1 MSLRDFLFHEESGIT
16 LYCGA
21 AEKVASLIQFTAVLS
36 DPPWGADTATN
47 AQRFTRSPS
56 PWWNNVDTSRIVAHE
71 RVVGDKEPFDP
82 APWLKGSAILWG
94 ANHYASRL
102 PDSGGWLIW
111 DKRRGA
117 EDMAEKGWPLG
128 EAELAWSNVI
138 GTTRVFRN
146 LWSGLLRSA
155 EKGEFYHPTQKPVA
169 LMEWCLGFL
178 DENDTVLDPFCGS
191 GTTLLAAKNLG
202 RLAIGIEVESRYCEI
217 AVKRLR
223 QEVLPLT

>member
-1 MSLRDFLFHEESGIT
+1 
-16 LYCGA
+16 
-21 AEKVASLIQFTAVLS
+21 
-36 DPPWGADTATN
+36 
-47 AQRFTRSPS
+47 
-56 PWWNNVDTSRIVAHE
+56 
-71 RVVGDKEPFDP
+71 
-82 APWLKGSAILWG
+82 
-94 ANHYASRL
+94 
-102 PDSGGWLIW
+102 
-111 DKRRGA
+111 
-117 EDMAEKGWPLG
+117 MAKKGWPLG

-138 GTTRVFRN
+138 GTTRLFRS

-202 RLAIGIEVESRYCEI
+202 RLAIGIEIEPRYCEI

-223 QEVLPLT
+223 QEVLPL